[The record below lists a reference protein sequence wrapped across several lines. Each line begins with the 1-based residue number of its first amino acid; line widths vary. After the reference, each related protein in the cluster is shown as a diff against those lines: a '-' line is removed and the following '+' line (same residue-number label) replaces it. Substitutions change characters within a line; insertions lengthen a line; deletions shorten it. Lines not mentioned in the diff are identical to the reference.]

1 MEADKERAG
10 KFELNKIDISKLGFD
25 LSSDKPYPS
34 SHKDCTRGSFHPLS
48 RIKSDLIRF
57 A

>member
-1 MEADKERAG
+1 MEADKERGG

-48 RIKSDLIRF
+48 RIKNDLIRF